1 MRRDYSQ
8 EITKDLL
15 KSLGITEVTPDGK
28 HIFRNGEELKLQVIN
43 KKKGYLGVVI
53 YGKRLDEDE
62 NSYINLCMHVANY
75 VWNKGDRKNGLV
87 VDHIDNNPLNN
98 DISNL
103 QLITQS
109 ENLAKNIPGFG
120 KARVRMPK
128 YITLEKIQQKLAYYT
143 ELYEQAKRDHD
154 AERCHALRS
163 NVGSWKSKLRQYL
176 ECPEKYTRPDRKF

>member
-1 MRRDYSQ
+1 MKERRDYASAL
-8 EITKDLL
+8 TKEYLI
-15 KSLGITEVTPDGK
+15 SLGITEVTPDGK
-28 HIFRNGEELKLQVIN
+28 HIFRNGEELKIKVLN
-43 KKKGYLGVVI
+43 KKKGYVGVI
-53 YGKRLDEDE
+53 LYGKRPNEEE
-62 NSYINLCMHVANY
+62 NSYIDLYMHVANY
-75 VWNKGDRKNGLV
+75 VWNKGDRKKGLI
-87 VDHIDNNPLNN
+87 VDHIDNNPINN

-128 YITLEKIQQKLAYYT
+128 YITLEKIQKKLAYYT

-163 NVGSWKSKLRQYL
+163 NVGNWKSKLRQYL
-176 ECPEKYTRPDRKF
+176 ECPEKYKKPE